1 VWIFGINNPVNSN
14 TGLKGY
20 KMDRIFLTKQGYE
33 KIRSELERLK
43 TKDRPAVIKSISAAR
58 EFGDLSE
65 NAEYHAAKE
74 KQLFLERKI
83 MGLQD
88 KLIRSEI
95 IDESLMPKDKAYLG
109 AKVLLKDIKSGD
121 EIEYTL
127 VSTDE
132 ADFERNMI
140 STQSAVGR
148 ALLGKGAGEE
158 VEAKVPVGTLKYEII
173 SISR

>member
-1 VWIFGINNPVNSN
+1 MI
-14 TGLKGY
+14 
-20 KMDRIFLTKQGYE
+20 DRVYLTKEGYE
-33 KIRSELERLK
+33 KIRSEFERLK
-43 TKDRPAVIKSISAAR
+43 TKERPAVIKSISAAR

-74 KQLFLERKI
+74 KQLFLEKKI
-83 MGLQD
+83 MELQD

-95 IDESLMPKDKAYLG
+95 IDESQMPKDKAYLG
-109 AKVLLKDIKSGD
+109 ARVLLKDKKSGD

-132 ADFERNMI
+132 ADFEQNKI
-140 STQSAVGR
+140 STQSPVGR
-148 ALLGKGAGEE
+148 ALLGKGPGEE
-158 VEAKVPVGTLKYEII
+158 VEAKVPVGTLNYEII